1 MPSTRSTPRRAAQTT
16 RGRRAP
22 SSASPSRTRR
32 RSAPAWLATDSNFSD
47 STGSTHG
54 IAFSTSPPSKATAR
68 IGNSRE
74 GSPAGDPGCGVAV
87 NSAARAPS
95 TKVRVSFLPMRSA
108 ASASRIG
115 TLSRA
120 ICPDC
125 DSAASGRPGEPLS
138 SPSTNRSGASNAAPR
153 LRSCTTSAVAAPVA
167 DGVRTDEIDPG
178 RGERLRDPGARV
190 GDQPRLSRGRRRAGR
205 QPQFEPGR
213 IGHADIG
220 AGGPIHQRMQ
230 VERLARAAPR
240 SARSAGRRGRGI
252 RRSRSPAA
260 NSAPAP
266 ARRCR
271 HALRLAE
278 PAQSMLGGMP
288 ASPGRAPIGVPARA
302 SAGFRARPRPPSA
315 EPTASVAVISR
326 AAA

>member
-1 MPSTRSTPRRAAQTT
+1 MPQPIAAPDAFNTIN
-16 RGRRAP
+16 AAA
-22 SSASPSRTRR
+22 SSANDARTPSAVVSSPSRTRR

-74 GSPAGDPGCGVAV
+74 GSSAGDPGCGVAV

-95 TKVRVSFLPMRSA
+95 TRVRVSFLPMRSA

-138 SPSTNRSGASNAAPR
+138 SPSTNRSGASNAVAP
-153 LRSCTTSAVAAPVA
+153 AAQLHHERRGRPVA

-190 GDQPRLSRGRRRAGR
+190 GDQPRLRRGRRRAGR
-205 QPQFEPGR
+205 QPQFEPVSNRARRYWRRRPNSPAHAGR
-213 IGHADIG
+213 A
-220 AGGPIHQRMQ
+220 A
-230 VERLARAAPR
+230 ARAAPR
-240 SARSAGRRGRGI
+240 SARSAGRRGRGS
-252 RRSRSPAA
+252 RRSQSPAA

-271 HALRLAE
+271 LLE
-278 PAQSMLGGMP
+278 VG
-288 ASPGRAPIGVPARA
+288 
-302 SAGFRARPRPPSA
+302 
-315 EPTASVAVISR
+315 
-326 AAA
+326 